1 GERPGLT
8 AGDWAAASHALEG
21 VMPGGCAYDEE
32 FEVFM
37 QTPGPRHAFMPAEG
51 GPRAYYNIRVP
62 LPLSVNDVRDRLLS
76 RYYRQVAAIRH
87 DMQLIALNALA
98 FHGSGTAIADSA
110 AVLYTSFMAL
120 LDGCNGTCRQDS
132 LVQGSNGVAAADAQP
147 LSARPPSLQLPET
160 AYGFPHS
167 RPSTSFLASPES
179 QTSPRLRVRRPRRQ
193 YNDEFLVGDELVRA
207 GRGQEQQWSGPGQG
221 RPGLGQHEGQDEDP
235 VRVGRQRQGEGPG
248 LTAGDWAAA
257 SHALE
262 GVMPGGCA
270 YDEEFEVFM
279 QTPGPR
285 HAFMPAE
292 GGPRAYYNIR
302 VPLPLS
308 VNDVRDRLLSR
319 YYRQVAAIRHDMQL
333 IALNALAFHGSGTA
347 IADSAAVLYTSF
359 MALLDGRNG
368 ACRQDSLVQGSNGVA
383 AADAQ
388 QLSAR
393 PPSLQLPETAYGFP
407 HSHPSTSFL
416 ASHESQTSPRL
427 RVRRPRRQYNDEFL
441 VGDEL

>member
-132 LVQGSNGVAAADAQP
+132 LVQGSNGVVAADAQP

-235 VRVGRQRQGEGPG
+235 VRVGRQRQVKSSQGSGRRTRHHPGGSDDSEYQCETDEESEESEGSEKALRSGRSGRTTQSMRSSQGTRARAKTGPG
-248 LTAGDWAAA
+248 ASRGGSAGGKAVAGAVQWD
-257 SHALE
+257 
-262 GVMPGGCA
+262 GG
-270 YDEEFEVFM
+270 
-279 QTPGPR
+279 
-285 HAFMPAE
+285 
-292 GGPRAYYNIR
+292 
-302 VPLPLS
+302 
-308 VNDVRDRLLSR
+308 
-319 YYRQVAAIRHDMQL
+319 
-333 IALNALAFHGSGTA
+333 
-347 IADSAAVLYTSF
+347 
-359 MALLDGRNG
+359 
-368 ACRQDSLVQGSNGVA
+368 
-383 AADAQ
+383 
-388 QLSAR
+388 
-393 PPSLQLPETAYGFP
+393 
-407 HSHPSTSFL
+407 STSGG
-416 ASHESQTSPRL
+416 AGVGGGDVKRQ
-427 RVRRPRRQYNDEFL
+427 RVVPSR
-441 VGDEL
+441 GG